1 MLGNVGTSNFRFVR
15 WQYQVKDYESD
26 KDLKADFETNEKKAY
41 VDGTLLSEDVY
52 TYENGSLIVK
62 LKDSYLNT
70 LSVGDHTLK
79 VEFTDGEAEAVFT
92 VIKKTEPVT
101 PSYTPPK
108 TGDR

>member
-1 MLGNVGTSNFRFVR
+1 MQEVHHTKASGR

-41 VDGTLLSEDVY
+41 VAGTFLSEDVY

-79 VEFTDGEAEAVFT
+79 VEFTDGEAETVFT